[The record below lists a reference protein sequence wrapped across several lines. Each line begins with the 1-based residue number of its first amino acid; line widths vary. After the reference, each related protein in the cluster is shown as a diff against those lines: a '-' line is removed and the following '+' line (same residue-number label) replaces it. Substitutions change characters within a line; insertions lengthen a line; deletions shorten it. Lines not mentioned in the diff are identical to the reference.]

1 MICEV
6 HEGGALRRW
15 TALFHSP
22 FA

>member
-15 TALFHSP
+15 TALFQSP